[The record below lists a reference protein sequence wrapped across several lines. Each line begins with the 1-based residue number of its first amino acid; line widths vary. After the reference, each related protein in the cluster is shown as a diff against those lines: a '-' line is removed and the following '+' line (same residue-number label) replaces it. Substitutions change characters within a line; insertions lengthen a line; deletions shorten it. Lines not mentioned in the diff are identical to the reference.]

1 MANQSKAW
9 HVMNPVAVNK
19 LLHSPVGPVA
29 RDLIKRGVRVQ
40 TRARRNLGGSTG
52 VGPKRVDTG
61 LLRASIATQLRT
73 DGTELAVRVGTNVR
87 YSRWVHDGTG
97 IYGPRGL
104 PIRPKHKKFLRWY
117 SKGGQAIF
125 RRQVAGM
132 KPNPYLKAAL
142 PAYRASSSG
151 A

>member
-1 MANQSKAW
+1 MANAKVTHAL
-9 HVMNPVAVNK
+9 NPVEIQRILK
-19 LLHSPVGPVA
+19 SPTGPVA
-29 RDLIKRGVRVQ
+29 RDLIKRGIRVQ
-40 TRARRNLGGSTG
+40 SKARRNLGGSTG
-52 VGPKRVDTG
+52 TGPKRVDTG

-73 DGTELAVRVGTNVR
+73 DGNELVMRVGTGVF

-97 IYGPRGL
+97 IYGPRAQ

-117 SKGGQAIF
+117 TKGGQAIF
-125 RRQVAGM
+125 RRQIKGM